1 MNGNNKPI
9 HWYPGHMAVAT
20 REIEKNLK
28 IVDMIIELIDARAP
42 ISSRHP
48 FLANYPGPKSHLIV
62 MSKTDLA
69 DPRVTSRWEIYF
81 KERKLA
87 LVSVDL
93 QSRLSAPIIISRA
106 LEISR
111 GVIERQIAKGMKPQP
126 IRAMVIGIPNV
137 GKSTLINLLARKSAA
152 EVSDRPGVTRAPQ
165 WIKPNNKLWLLDTPG
180 VLPMNYDLR
189 LTALHLAAIG
199 SIRRDILP
207 LDDISSYLYKY
218 IRSNY
223 PKYLERYLDANVAA
237 DYQAFLQQVATR
249 FGLIDDI
256 QKAAIRFYDDFK
268 SGKIGRVSLE
278 VAY

>member
-1 MNGNNKPI
+1 MNNSNKPI

-48 FLANYPGPKSHLIV
+48 FLANYQGPKSHLIV

-69 DPRVTSRWEIYF
+69 DPRVTSRWEVYF
-81 KERKLA
+81 KERKLP
-87 LVSVDL
+87 LISVDL
-93 QSRLSAPIIISRA
+93 GSRLSAPIIINRA
-106 LEISR
+106 LQISQ
-111 GVIERQIAKGMKPQP
+111 GVIQRQLAKGMKPQP

-137 GKSTLINLLARKSAA
+137 GKSTLINLLANKNAA

-223 PKYLERYLDANVAA
+223 SKKLASYIDQDPAVE
-237 DYQAFLQQVATR
+237 YQAFLHQVAQR
-249 FGLIDDI
+249 FGLINDLE
-256 QKAAIRFYDDFK
+256 KAAVRFYDDFK
-268 SGKIGRVSLE
+268 SGKIGRITLE